1 MVADEPS
8 AIASSQ
14 RPKRN
19 IIAGSANGPPAWLI
33 TPAVVQAP
41 GALASCRRRRRTRY
55 ELPQAPRLGLFYPDA
70 MDPRVAQGVG
80 EFNAG
85 RFFEAHEF
93 WEDLW
98 LETVG
103 HERLLLQGLIQIA
116 AGYLKA
122 ESGNRGATIK
132 LLTKGLNLVRQF
144 LPRALGLELQPFV
157 QAVAGDLA
165 LVQQMEPDGFTST
178 ALCMPRLESSP
189 A

>member
-1 MVADEPS
+1 
-8 AIASSQ
+8 
-14 RPKRN
+14 
-19 IIAGSANGPPAWLI
+19 
-33 TPAVVQAP
+33 
-41 GALASCRRRRRTRY
+41 
-55 ELPQAPRLGLFYPDA
+55 